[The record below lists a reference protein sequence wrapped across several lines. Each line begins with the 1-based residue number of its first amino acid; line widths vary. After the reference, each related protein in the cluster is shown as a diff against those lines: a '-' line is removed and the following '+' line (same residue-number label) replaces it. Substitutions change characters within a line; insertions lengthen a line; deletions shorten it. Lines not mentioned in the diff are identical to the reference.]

1 MEAARGMQVWSVE
14 PSASATTGTVQLLH
28 MPAPSKMGAS
38 SDWLMT
44 RLAWSAIGVVLLCFA
59 GLSWK

>member
-1 MEAARGMQVWSVE
+1 MQVWSVE